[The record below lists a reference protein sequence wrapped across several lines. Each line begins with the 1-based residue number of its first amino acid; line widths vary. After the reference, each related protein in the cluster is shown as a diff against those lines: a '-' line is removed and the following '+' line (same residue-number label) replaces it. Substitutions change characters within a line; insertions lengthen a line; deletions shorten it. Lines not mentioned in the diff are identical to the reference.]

1 MENLNHT
8 ERLLNLVYMI
18 QNSPGIQAGELAE
31 IFGRTVRT
39 IQRDICNLRKAG
51 FNIASSTGVAGGFAS
66 RGSYH
71 LKPLVFTGAEAL
83 AIFVASR
90 VLLEQNGFPYTND
103 LKSALGKVSQAI
115 SEKDEQYFHNMESKT
130 SIVVKQIK
138 DYYPWGKIFTQIN
151 QAILDQVTVEIRYDS
166 YSSHTI
172 SVRRVNPCHM
182 LFREG
187 FWYLIGYCH
196 LREEIRIFRIDRIR
210 SLVITNLKFQSDREF
225 SIEDF
230 FKNSWNLGKGDP
242 IIVKIRFNPP
252 VSRLIRENIW
262 HPTQKIEEIEDDSLI
277 LTVCVEGTWEIK
289 KWILSWGV
297 GAICQEP
304 EELREEIKREFEK
317 LVINYNNYH
326 QATFIKN

>member
-1 MENLNHT
+1 MDGLNHT

-18 QNSPGIQAGELAE
+18 QNSPGIQAGELAK
-31 IFGRTVRT
+31 IFGRTTRT

-51 FNIASSTGVAGGFAS
+51 FNITSSTGAAGGFAS
-66 RGSYH
+66 RGSYY

-103 LKSALGKVSQAI
+103 LKSALGKVSQVI
-115 SEKDEQYFHNMESKT
+115 CEKDEQFFQSLEPRT

-138 DYYPWGKIFTQIN
+138 DYYPWGKIFSQIN
-151 QAILDQVTVEIRYDS
+151 QAILDQVTTEIKYDS
-166 YSSHTI
+166 YSSHTV
-172 SVRRVNPCHM
+172 SARRVNPYHM

-187 FWYLIGYCH
+187 CWYLIGYCH

-210 SLVITNLKFQSDREF
+210 SLEIINTKFQVAREF
-225 SIEDF
+225 SLEDF
-230 FKNSWNLGKGDP
+230 FRNSWNLGKGDP
-242 IIVKIRFNPP
+242 IIVKVRFNPP

-262 HPTQKIEEIEDDSLI
+262 HPTQKIEEIEGDSLI

-304 EELREEIKREFEK
+304 EELREEIRIEIEK
-317 LVINYNNYH
+317 LIISYNDCH
-326 QATFIKN
+326 KKCMETI